1 VSKWILM
8 ILLLALAACVPAGG
22 TLDGLV
28 EPTQA
33 VASPSPSAELPV
45 EATETIVQ
53 PCGYQWAYQSLPEVD
68 SQFRQA
74 LDAVGMDAVKVRAEA
89 FGENCV
95 NADGSVQR
103 FVPMQTDLY
112 LQAGLADLSPETIG
126 NQVEQIIA
134 VLQQIPIETLPGP
147 GSASAYLSFEFTA
160 GQQSIRFRVQRPQV
174 MAALQAGKHGAN
186 LYNALAP

>member
-1 VSKWILM
+1 M

-74 LDAVGMDAVKVRAEA
+74 LDAVGMDAVTVRAEA

-112 LQAGLADLSPETIG
+112 LQTGLADLSPETIG
-126 NQVEQIIA
+126 NQVEQIFS

-147 GSASAYLSFEFTA
+147 GSASAYMSFEFTA